1 MEASK
6 QVEILYALLTL
17 DNNYWTAFYN
27 WQPDNPIMLQNNQ
40 GYLGSMTP
48 HGATIKRRPPINQR
62 YGESVNEPH
71 RQMY

>member
-1 MEASK
+1 MSK
-6 QVEILYALLTL
+6 KSFFDYNFLIFQ
-17 DNNYWTAFYN
+17 NYWTAFYN